1 MNRREIDL
9 VEHLLEMFDQQFATA
24 KEDTPR
30 HVECRQDAAH
40 LDSSGRLPVGV
51 ISMYLAQKNELRT
64 MLARGAPP
72 GTKQRWSNLDVRV
85 DTVDR
90 FQGGERPV
98 ILCSLVQSPKI
109 EANQAPKL
117 SRLLKRHDDPS
128 GFINKNLKSTKTTW
142 RSPEVRG
149 RFVRSP
155 NRLNVAFSRAQ
166 NLLIIIGNR
175 WAYED
180 ARVDIEDE
188 DGFKQRKR
196 YFANLHRKIGKGG
209 MLDGRD
215 LL

>member
-1 MNRREIDL
+1 MTQVYSSTNTRTRRKRPGDL
-9 VEHLLEMFDQQFATA
+9 
-24 KEDTPR
+24 
-30 HVECRQDAAH
+30 
-40 LDSSGRLPVGV
+40 
-51 ISMYLAQKNELRT
+51 
-64 MLARGAPP
+64 
-72 GTKQRWSNLDVRV
+72 
-85 DTVDR
+85 
-90 FQGGERPV
+90 
-98 ILCSLVQSPKI
+98 
-109 EANQAPKL
+109 
-117 SRLLKRHDDPS
+117 
-128 GFINKNLKSTKTTW
+128 
-142 RSPEVRG
+142 PEVRG